1 MQIKDSRFHKC
12 WEIEDKGNVKRIK
25 FGDSKKS
32 KDGTYINCTW
42 SGILVGKAKDV
53 KAKDVSINKEDVFT
67 INSGIVFQEKYND
80 KWYTNVTIFDIDVTS
95 YQGPEDIF
103 SEFSEVE
110 DDGQNAL

>member
-12 WEIEDKGNVKRIK
+12 WEIEDKGNVQKIK
-25 FGDSKKS
+25 FGDSKKNQ
-32 KDGTYINCTW
+32 DGTYKNCTW

-53 KAKDVSINKEDVFT
+53 KIKKDDVFT
-67 INSGIVFQEKYND
+67 INSGIVFQEKFND

-103 SEFSEVE
+103 SEFSEIE
-110 DDGQNAL
+110 DDDIPF